1 MVTVEATWPTE
12 PAVFPAWP
20 FPAGVSPGAIW
31 QRLEMLLSS
40 QLRRWGGTPGIQ
52 YPLVEVGML
61 LGCTWTGPT
70 VKDDPARNVGRAKVE
85 KHCRPEE
92 HFCFNSRND
101 LLGEVGGALC

>member
-1 MVTVEATWPTE
+1 MVTVGATWPTE

-31 QRLEMLLSS
+31 QCLEMLLSS

-52 YPLVEVGML
+52 WVEVGML
-61 LGCTWTGPT
+61 LGRTWTGPT

-85 KHCRPEE
+85 KH
-92 HFCFNSRND
+92 
-101 LLGEVGGALC
+101 

>member
-1 MVTVEATWPTE
+1 MVTVGATWPTE

-40 QLRRWGGTPGIQ
+40 QLRQWGGTPGIQ
-52 YPLVEVGML
+52 WVEVGML

-70 VKDDPARNVGRAKVE
+70 VKDDPAPNVGRAKVE